1 MAAVCVFLLGGQ
13 VRISRDDFQRFELN
27 IQLLSRNLLEGSL
40 ESLAKFGL
48 AGEHLDAAVGIDT
61 NPGIQEG
68 RLLQAAGKA
77 RRRSPGRSAL
87 ILRES
92 RRKREADH
100 QGAATCEHAATVEN
114 HRRAHRA
121 LPWVAE
127 DASAVFIKLM
137 SRCTARRMRLW
148 VPHRHKCGSSSL
160 RIS

>member
-1 MAAVCVFLLGGQ
+1 MAAGGVLFVGGQ
-13 VRISRDDFQRFELN
+13 AGVGGNDSQRFESN
-27 IQLLSRNLLEGSL
+27 IQLLSRDLLESSL

-48 AGEHLDAAVGIDT
+48 AGEHRDAAVGINT
-61 NPGIQEG
+61 NPGIQER

-77 RRRSPGRSAL
+77 RRRSRGRSAL

-92 RRKREADH
+92 RRKREADD

-137 SRCTARRMRLW
+137 ARCTARRMRMW